1 MAGPQPLE
9 STFTTDNHLPVAI
22 IHHLPIYTLSIFHW
36 IKEIINPL
44 DPSDPSFLIHGPS
57 ARAVIVLGPSPL
69 KSEHLDQ
76 YPSVEIVVGTSA
88 GVDHI
93 DLAECRRRNIHVTGA
108 GDAFS
113 EDVADYAI
121 ALLLDVL
128 RRVSAADRYVRSGL
142 WPVIGDYPLG
152 NKLGGKRV
160 GIVGFGSIGTM
171 VGKRLEPFGCSI
183 AYTSRNKKS
192 QIPYPFYSTVLEL
205 ATASDALILCC
216 SLSDKT
222 HHIVNREVLM
232 ALGKRGILVNI
243 GRGAIVDEK
252 ELVKVLGGGELGG
265 AGLDVYEN
273 EPEIPKELFTMDN
286 VVLSPHRAVL
296 TPESFGA
303 LKDVVIGN
311 LKAFFS
317 NKPLLSQVNLN
328 D

>member
-1 MAGPQPLE
+1 MADSQPLQ
-9 STFTTDNHLPVAI
+9 STTTIDNDLPVAI
-22 IHHLPIYTLSIFHW
+22 IHHLPIFNLSFFPW
-36 IKEIINPL
+36 ITEIVNPL
-44 DPSDPSFLIHGPS
+44 DPSDPLFPIHGPS
-57 ARAVIVLGPSPL
+57 ARAVIVLGSSPL

-121 ALLLDVL
+121 ALLLNVL
-128 RRVSAADRYVRSGL
+128 RRVSAADRYVRAGL
-142 WPVIGDYPLG
+142 WPVNGDYPLG

-160 GIVGFGSIGTM
+160 GIVGLGSIGAM
-171 VGKRLEPFGCSI
+171 VGKRLEPFGSII

-192 QIPYPFYSTVLEL
+192 QILYPFYSTVLEL
-205 ATASDALILCC
+205 ATVSDALIVCC
-216 SLSDKT
+216 SLTDKT
-222 HHIVNREVLM
+222 HHIVNHEVLT
-232 ALGKRGILVNI
+232 ALGKKGIIVNI

-252 ELVKVLGGGELGG
+252 ELVNLLVGGEFGG

-273 EPEIPKELFTMDN
+273 EPEVPKELFTMDN
-286 VVLSPHRAVL
+286 VVLSPHKAGM
-296 TPESFGA
+296 TPESFQA

-311 LKAFFS
+311 IKAFFS
-317 NKPLLSQVNLN
+317 NKPLLSEVNHN